1 MKDRDIKIFT
11 GHANPSLAEK
21 ISEYIGIPL
30 GKLDIMRFPD
40 NEIFVKI
47 REDVRGRDVFVIQP
61 TVRQPNEYLMELLI
75 IIDALKRASADRITA
90 VIPCY
95 GYARQDRKDQPRV
108 PITAKLVANLLT
120 ASGVDRILTIDL
132 HADQIQGFF
141 DIPLDNLYAVPVFVD
156 YMRKI
161 KIDNNVVIV
170 SPDPGGLKLAALYSS
185 KMNTTFATV
194 DKRRISDSKVEATG
208 VVGDVKNKD
217 VILVDDICSTAGS
230 IVEACRVLK
239 KSGAKDIYCCVSH
252 GILINPATE
261 RINNAPITKF
271 LITDTVPMTKE
282 LDNSKVIEVLTVSE
296 LLGKAI
302 MRIHRNES
310 VSSLFY

>member
-1 MKDRDIKIFT
+1 MKDRELKIFS
-11 GHANPSLAEK
+11 GNANLELAEK

-30 GKLDIMRFPD
+30 GKVQISRFPD
-40 NEIFVKI
+40 NEILVKI
-47 REDVRGRDVFVIQP
+47 REDVRGRDVFVIQS
-61 TVRQPNEYLMELLI
+61 TVGQPNERLMEMLI
-75 IIDALKRASADRITA
+75 MIDAFKRASADRITA

-108 PITAKLVANLLT
+108 PITAKLVANLITAAGANRVLT
-120 ASGVDRILTIDL
+120 VDL

-141 DIPLDNLYAVPVFVD
+141 DIPVDNLYAFPVFVD
-156 YMRKI
+156 YLRKMTLE
-161 KIDNNVVIV
+161 NSTVVV
-170 SPDPGGLKLAALYSS
+170 SPDVGGLKLATLYSA

-194 DKRRISDSKVEATG
+194 DKRRMNDSSVEATS
-208 VVGDVKNKD
+208 VIGDVKDKN
-217 VILVDDICSTAGS
+217 VIIVDDICSTASS

-239 KSGAKDIYCCVSH
+239 NNGAKDIYCCVSH
-252 GILINPATE
+252 GILVGPAIE
-261 RINNAPITKF
+261 RIEKSPIKKF
-271 LITDTVPMTKE
+271 LITDTVPGIKE
-282 LDNSKVIEVLTVSE
+282 LPKCSTIEVLSVAS